1 MQEPSPAL
9 SRRTFVGGATAL
21 AAASL
26 AFPQAA
32 FAVTAA
38 EKQAEAD
45 AVRNQLVGLNADL
58 EAAAERYYGALD
70 EQNAARTAME
80 AEQVKI
86 DEATAQ
92 IANLQDHLGTRAR
105 SMYRSGSATFLDFLM
120 GATSFA
126 EFTQNWD
133 ILNGLNEN
141 DTQMVAETK
150 TLRETVEASK
160 AEYAKQEKIAADK
173 AAEASSAS
181 YTVTQ
186 HAARGAI
193 VDSAGVI
200 LARDTTVYDVYLRI
214 PAPPG
219 TDLRET
225 VKAIESLTG
234 SKDVETQLAAFFAAA
249 SAGEL
254 PVMQGVGSDVL
265 TSFYKADL
273 VQSGAVRA
281 AARGVRTWP
290 NGTLLPHALGFTGPI
305 TAEQWPTARRRGLA
319 MDAVIG
325 QSGLEA
331 AYDDLLRGQDGR
343 VLVNTGF
350 DGAVRRTVP
359 LRDAAPGATLVL
371 TVDSDLQKEL
381 QNALLSQIEVL
392 RTTKAAGAGRECC
405 AGAAVVVDVQTGG
418 ILAAAS
424 VPGFDLNRYRSDYA
438 ALSADAAAPL
448 LDRVCQGL
456 YAPGSA
462 FKPAVAAAAL
472 TAGIDPAATVNCTG
486 RYGFYSGYQ
495 PGCLQYGHGGP
506 VDLRTA
512 LEYSCNIFFY
522 DVGRR
527 LGVDVF
533 SAMARQLG
541 LATPTGVE
549 ITEAQGRLTWSSD
562 ENYQAGLTLMAAIGQ
577 GNTAVT
583 PLQLAA
589 YAATLANC
597 GQRPALHFADRAVNA
612 ATGETV
618 WQYAPTF
625 TTVPG
630 GEGVFGPI
638 RDGMKRMARTTRVLR
653 EAPVACAAKTGSPQL
668 ADTLPGG
675 GHYVNSV
682 LIGYA
687 PADDPQIAM
696 AVVLEYGGGGSNAAP
711 ILRAV
716 LDAVFGG

>member
-1 MQEPSPAL
+1 MANRKNSH
-9 SRRTFVGGATAL
+9 RRRVRVAVLMVLCGAV
-21 AAASL
+21 
-26 AFPQAA
+26 FAA
-32 FAVTAA
+32 FFARLAWMQFVR
-38 EKQAEAD
+38 AD
-45 AVRNQLVGLNADL
+45 
-58 EAAAERYYGALD
+58 YY
-70 EQNAARTAME
+70 
-80 AEQVKI
+80 
-86 DEATAQ
+86 
-92 IANLQDHLGTRAR
+92 
-105 SMYRSGSATFLDFLM
+105 
-120 GATSFA
+120 
-126 EFTQNWD
+126 
-133 ILNGLNEN
+133 
-141 DTQMVAETK
+141 
-150 TLRETVEASK
+150 
-160 AEYAKQEKIAADK
+160 ADK

-193 VDSAGVI
+193 VDSAGVV

-290 NGTLLPHALGFTGPI
+290 NGTLLSHALGFTGPI

-331 AYDDLLRGQDGR
+331 ADDDLLRGQDGR
-343 VLVNTGF
+343 MLVNTGF

-359 LRDAAPGATLVL
+359 LREAAPGATLVL
-371 TVDSDLQKEL
+371 TVDSALQKEL

-392 RTTKAAGAGRECC
+392 RTTKAAGAGRECR

-424 VPGFDLNRYRSDYA
+424 VPGFDLNRYRADYA

-527 LGVDVF
+527 LGVDMF

-668 ADTLPGG
+668 ADTQPGG

-716 LDAVFGG
+716 LDAVFGV

>member
-1 MQEPSPAL
+1 MANRKNSH
-9 SRRTFVGGATAL
+9 RRVRVAVLMVLCGAV
-21 AAASL
+21 
-26 AFPQAA
+26 FAA
-32 FAVTAA
+32 FFARLAWMQFVR
-38 EKQAEAD
+38 AD
-45 AVRNQLVGLNADL
+45 
-58 EAAAERYYGALD
+58 YY
-70 EQNAARTAME
+70 
-80 AEQVKI
+80 
-86 DEATAQ
+86 
-92 IANLQDHLGTRAR
+92 
-105 SMYRSGSATFLDFLM
+105 
-120 GATSFA
+120 
-126 EFTQNWD
+126 
-133 ILNGLNEN
+133 
-141 DTQMVAETK
+141 
-150 TLRETVEASK
+150 
-160 AEYAKQEKIAADK
+160 ADK

-193 VDSAGVI
+193 VDSAGVV

-319 MDAVIG
+319 MDSVIG

-359 LRDAAPGATLVL
+359 LREAAPGATLVL
-371 TVDSDLQKEL
+371 TVDSALQKEL

-392 RTTKAAGAGRECC
+392 RTTKAAGAGRECR

-424 VPGFDLNRYRSDYA
+424 VPGFDLNHYRADYA

-625 TTVPG
+625 TTVSG

-716 LDAVFGG
+716 LDAVFGV

>member
-1 MQEPSPAL
+1 MANRKNSH
-9 SRRTFVGGATAL
+9 RRRVRVAVLMVLCGAV
-21 AAASL
+21 
-26 AFPQAA
+26 FAA
-32 FAVTAA
+32 FFARLAWMQFVR
-38 EKQAEAD
+38 AD
-45 AVRNQLVGLNADL
+45 
-58 EAAAERYYGALD
+58 YY
-70 EQNAARTAME
+70 
-80 AEQVKI
+80 
-86 DEATAQ
+86 
-92 IANLQDHLGTRAR
+92 
-105 SMYRSGSATFLDFLM
+105 
-120 GATSFA
+120 
-126 EFTQNWD
+126 
-133 ILNGLNEN
+133 
-141 DTQMVAETK
+141 
-150 TLRETVEASK
+150 
-160 AEYAKQEKIAADK
+160 ADK

-193 VDSAGVI
+193 VDSAGVV

-254 PVMQGVGSDVL
+254 PVAQGVGSDVL

-305 TAEQWPTARRRGLA
+305 TAEQWPTAQRRGLA

-359 LRDAAPGATLVL
+359 LREAAPGATLVL
-371 TVDSDLQKEL
+371 TVDSSLQKEL

-392 RTTKAAGAGRECC
+392 RTTKAAGAGRECR
-405 AGAAVVVDVQTGG
+405 AGAAVVADVQTGG

-424 VPGFDLNRYRSDYA
+424 VPGFDLNRYRADYA

-625 TTVPG
+625 TAVSG

-687 PADDPQIAM
+687 PADDPQIAI

-716 LDAVFGG
+716 LDAVFGV

>member
-1 MQEPSPAL
+1 MANRKNSH
-9 SRRTFVGGATAL
+9 RRRVSVAVLMVLCGAV
-21 AAASL
+21 
-26 AFPQAA
+26 FAA
-32 FAVTAA
+32 FFARLAWMQFVR
-38 EKQAEAD
+38 AD
-45 AVRNQLVGLNADL
+45 
-58 EAAAERYYGALD
+58 YY
-70 EQNAARTAME
+70 
-80 AEQVKI
+80 
-86 DEATAQ
+86 
-92 IANLQDHLGTRAR
+92 
-105 SMYRSGSATFLDFLM
+105 
-120 GATSFA
+120 
-126 EFTQNWD
+126 
-133 ILNGLNEN
+133 
-141 DTQMVAETK
+141 
-150 TLRETVEASK
+150 
-160 AEYAKQEKIAADK
+160 ADK

-193 VDSAGVI
+193 VDSAGVV

-325 QSGLEA
+325 QSGLET

-359 LRDAAPGATLVL
+359 LREAAPGATLVL
-371 TVDSDLQKEL
+371 TVDSALQKEL

-392 RTTKAAGAGRECC
+392 RTTKAAGAGRECR

-424 VPGFDLNRYRSDYA
+424 VPGFDLNRYRADYA

-562 ENYQAGLTLMAAIGQ
+562 ENYQAGLTLMVAIGQ

-589 YAATLANC
+589 YAAALANC

>member
-1 MQEPSPAL
+1 MANRKNSH
-9 SRRTFVGGATAL
+9 RRRVRVAVLMVLCGAV
-21 AAASL
+21 
-26 AFPQAA
+26 FAA
-32 FAVTAA
+32 FFARLAWMQFVR
-38 EKQAEAD
+38 AD
-45 AVRNQLVGLNADL
+45 
-58 EAAAERYYGALD
+58 YY
-70 EQNAARTAME
+70 
-80 AEQVKI
+80 
-86 DEATAQ
+86 
-92 IANLQDHLGTRAR
+92 
-105 SMYRSGSATFLDFLM
+105 
-120 GATSFA
+120 
-126 EFTQNWD
+126 
-133 ILNGLNEN
+133 
-141 DTQMVAETK
+141 
-150 TLRETVEASK
+150 
-160 AEYAKQEKIAADK
+160 ADK

-193 VDSAGVI
+193 VDSAGVV

-359 LRDAAPGATLVL
+359 LREAAPGATLVL
-371 TVDSDLQKEL
+371 TVDSALQKEL

-392 RTTKAAGAGRECC
+392 RTTKAAGAGRECR

-533 SAMARQLG
+533 STMARQLG
-541 LATPTGVE
+541 LTTPTGVE

>member
-1 MQEPSPAL
+1 MANRKNSH
-9 SRRTFVGGATAL
+9 RRRVRVAVLMVLCGAV
-21 AAASL
+21 
-26 AFPQAA
+26 FAA
-32 FAVTAA
+32 FFARLAWMQFVR
-38 EKQAEAD
+38 AD
-45 AVRNQLVGLNADL
+45 
-58 EAAAERYYGALD
+58 YY
-70 EQNAARTAME
+70 
-80 AEQVKI
+80 
-86 DEATAQ
+86 
-92 IANLQDHLGTRAR
+92 
-105 SMYRSGSATFLDFLM
+105 
-120 GATSFA
+120 
-126 EFTQNWD
+126 
-133 ILNGLNEN
+133 
-141 DTQMVAETK
+141 
-150 TLRETVEASK
+150 
-160 AEYAKQEKIAADK
+160 ADK

-193 VDSAGVI
+193 VDSAGVV

-325 QSGLEA
+325 QSGLET

-371 TVDSDLQKEL
+371 TVDSALQKEL

-392 RTTKAAGAGRECC
+392 RTTKAAGAGRECR

-625 TTVPG
+625 TTASG

>member
-1 MQEPSPAL
+1 MANRKNSH
-9 SRRTFVGGATAL
+9 RRRVRVAVLMVLCGAV
-21 AAASL
+21 
-26 AFPQAA
+26 FAA
-32 FAVTAA
+32 FFARLAWMQFVR
-38 EKQAEAD
+38 AD
-45 AVRNQLVGLNADL
+45 
-58 EAAAERYYGALD
+58 YY
-70 EQNAARTAME
+70 
-80 AEQVKI
+80 
-86 DEATAQ
+86 
-92 IANLQDHLGTRAR
+92 
-105 SMYRSGSATFLDFLM
+105 
-120 GATSFA
+120 
-126 EFTQNWD
+126 
-133 ILNGLNEN
+133 
-141 DTQMVAETK
+141 
-150 TLRETVEASK
+150 
-160 AEYAKQEKIAADK
+160 ADK

-193 VDSAGVI
+193 VDSAGVV

-290 NGTLLPHALGFTGPI
+290 NGTLLPHTLGFTGPI

-359 LRDAAPGATLVL
+359 LREAAPGATLVL
-371 TVDSDLQKEL
+371 TVDSALQKEL

-392 RTTKAAGAGRECC
+392 RTTKAAGAGRECR

-527 LGVDVF
+527 LGVDLF

-625 TTVPG
+625 TTVSG

>member
-1 MQEPSPAL
+1 MPAIGPRSEWL
-9 SRRTFVGGATAL
+9 PRHYMSHFLTNKSIFYRGDPMANRKNSHRRRVRVAVLMVLCGAV
-21 AAASL
+21 
-26 AFPQAA
+26 FAA
-32 FAVTAA
+32 FFARLAWMQFVR
-38 EKQAEAD
+38 AD
-45 AVRNQLVGLNADL
+45 
-58 EAAAERYYGALD
+58 YY
-70 EQNAARTAME
+70 
-80 AEQVKI
+80 
-86 DEATAQ
+86 
-92 IANLQDHLGTRAR
+92 
-105 SMYRSGSATFLDFLM
+105 
-120 GATSFA
+120 
-126 EFTQNWD
+126 
-133 ILNGLNEN
+133 
-141 DTQMVAETK
+141 
-150 TLRETVEASK
+150 
-160 AEYAKQEKIAADK
+160 ADK

-193 VDSAGVI
+193 VDSAGVV

-359 LRDAAPGATLVL
+359 LREAAPGATLVL
-371 TVDSDLQKEL
+371 TVDSALQKEL

-392 RTTKAAGAGRECC
+392 RTTKAAGAGRECR

-424 VPGFDLNRYRSDYA
+424 VPGFDLNRYRADYA

-541 LATPTGVE
+541 LATSTGVE

-625 TTVPG
+625 TTVSG

>member
-1 MQEPSPAL
+1 MANRKNSH
-9 SRRTFVGGATAL
+9 RRRVRVAVLMVLCGAV
-21 AAASL
+21 
-26 AFPQAA
+26 FAA
-32 FAVTAA
+32 FFARLAWMQFVR
-38 EKQAEAD
+38 AD
-45 AVRNQLVGLNADL
+45 
-58 EAAAERYYGALD
+58 YY
-70 EQNAARTAME
+70 
-80 AEQVKI
+80 
-86 DEATAQ
+86 
-92 IANLQDHLGTRAR
+92 
-105 SMYRSGSATFLDFLM
+105 
-120 GATSFA
+120 
-126 EFTQNWD
+126 
-133 ILNGLNEN
+133 
-141 DTQMVAETK
+141 
-150 TLRETVEASK
+150 
-160 AEYAKQEKIAADK
+160 ADK

-193 VDSAGVI
+193 VDSAGVV

-254 PVMQGVGSDVL
+254 PVVQGVGSDVL

-359 LRDAAPGATLVL
+359 LREAAPGATLVL
-371 TVDSDLQKEL
+371 TVDSTLQKEL

-392 RTTKAAGAGRECC
+392 RTTKAAGAGRECR

-424 VPGFDLNRYRSDYA
+424 VPGFDLNRYRADYA

-630 GEGVFGPI
+630 SEGVFGPI

-716 LDAVFGG
+716 LDAVFGV

>member
-1 MQEPSPAL
+1 MANRKNSH
-9 SRRTFVGGATAL
+9 RRRVRVAVLMVLCSAVF
-21 AAASL
+21 
-26 AFPQAA
+26 AA
-32 FAVTAA
+32 FFARLAWMQFVR
-38 EKQAEAD
+38 AD
-45 AVRNQLVGLNADL
+45 
-58 EAAAERYYGALD
+58 YY
-70 EQNAARTAME
+70 
-80 AEQVKI
+80 
-86 DEATAQ
+86 
-92 IANLQDHLGTRAR
+92 
-105 SMYRSGSATFLDFLM
+105 
-120 GATSFA
+120 
-126 EFTQNWD
+126 
-133 ILNGLNEN
+133 
-141 DTQMVAETK
+141 
-150 TLRETVEASK
+150 
-160 AEYAKQEKIAADK
+160 ADK

-193 VDSAGVI
+193 VDSAGVV

-254 PVMQGVGSDVL
+254 PVTQGVGSDVL

-359 LRDAAPGATLVL
+359 LREAVPGATLVL
-371 TVDSDLQKEL
+371 TVDSALQKEL

-392 RTTKAAGAGRECC
+392 RTTKAAGAGRECR

-424 VPGFDLNRYRSDYA
+424 VPGFDLNRYRADYA

-472 TAGIDPAATVNCTG
+472 TAGIDLAATVNCTG

>member
-1 MQEPSPAL
+1 MANRKN
-9 SRRTFVGGATAL
+9 SRRRLRVAVLMVLCGAV
-21 AAASL
+21 
-26 AFPQAA
+26 FAA
-32 FAVTAA
+32 FFARLAWMQFVR
-38 EKQAEAD
+38 AD
-45 AVRNQLVGLNADL
+45 
-58 EAAAERYYGALD
+58 YY
-70 EQNAARTAME
+70 
-80 AEQVKI
+80 
-86 DEATAQ
+86 
-92 IANLQDHLGTRAR
+92 
-105 SMYRSGSATFLDFLM
+105 
-120 GATSFA
+120 
-126 EFTQNWD
+126 
-133 ILNGLNEN
+133 
-141 DTQMVAETK
+141 
-150 TLRETVEASK
+150 
-160 AEYAKQEKIAADK
+160 ADK

-193 VDSAGVI
+193 VDSAGVV

-254 PVMQGVGSDVL
+254 PVVQGVGSDVL

-359 LRDAAPGATLVL
+359 LREAAPGATLVL
-371 TVDSDLQKEL
+371 TVDSALQKEL
-381 QNALLSQIEVL
+381 QYALLSQIEVL
-392 RTTKAAGAGRECC
+392 RTTKAAGAGRECR

-424 VPGFDLNRYRSDYA
+424 VPGFDLNRYRADYA

-541 LATPTGVE
+541 LATPTCVE

-589 YAATLANC
+589 YAAALANC

-653 EAPVACAAKTGSPQL
+653 EGPVACAAKTGSPQL

>member
-1 MQEPSPAL
+1 MANRKNSH
-9 SRRTFVGGATAL
+9 RRRVRVAVLMVLCGAV
-21 AAASL
+21 
-26 AFPQAA
+26 FAA
-32 FAVTAA
+32 FFARLAWMQFVR
-38 EKQAEAD
+38 AD
-45 AVRNQLVGLNADL
+45 
-58 EAAAERYYGALD
+58 YY
-70 EQNAARTAME
+70 
-80 AEQVKI
+80 
-86 DEATAQ
+86 
-92 IANLQDHLGTRAR
+92 
-105 SMYRSGSATFLDFLM
+105 
-120 GATSFA
+120 
-126 EFTQNWD
+126 
-133 ILNGLNEN
+133 
-141 DTQMVAETK
+141 
-150 TLRETVEASK
+150 
-160 AEYAKQEKIAADK
+160 ADK

-193 VDSAGVI
+193 VDSAGVV

-325 QSGLEA
+325 QGGLEA

-371 TVDSDLQKEL
+371 TVDSALQKEL

-392 RTTKAAGAGRECC
+392 RTTKAAGAGRECR

-424 VPGFDLNRYRSDYA
+424 VPGFDLNRYRADYA

-527 LGVDVF
+527 MGVDVF

-549 ITEAQGRLTWSSD
+549 ITEAQGCLTWSSD

-625 TTVPG
+625 TTVSG

-653 EAPVACAAKTGSPQL
+653 EAPVACATKTGSPQL

-716 LDAVFGG
+716 LDSVFGA

>member
-1 MQEPSPAL
+1 MPAIGPRSEWL
-9 SRRTFVGGATAL
+9 PRPYMSHFLTNKSIFYRGDPMANRKNSHRRRVRVAVLMVLCGAV
-21 AAASL
+21 
-26 AFPQAA
+26 FAA
-32 FAVTAA
+32 FFARLAWMQFVR
-38 EKQAEAD
+38 AD
-45 AVRNQLVGLNADL
+45 
-58 EAAAERYYGALD
+58 YY
-70 EQNAARTAME
+70 
-80 AEQVKI
+80 
-86 DEATAQ
+86 
-92 IANLQDHLGTRAR
+92 
-105 SMYRSGSATFLDFLM
+105 
-120 GATSFA
+120 
-126 EFTQNWD
+126 
-133 ILNGLNEN
+133 
-141 DTQMVAETK
+141 
-150 TLRETVEASK
+150 
-160 AEYAKQEKIAADK
+160 ADK

-193 VDSAGVI
+193 VDSAGVV

-219 TDLRET
+219 TDLRKT

-254 PVMQGVGSDVL
+254 PVAQGVGSDVL

-359 LRDAAPGATLVL
+359 LREAAPGATLVL
-371 TVDSDLQKEL
+371 TVDSALQKEL

-392 RTTKAAGAGRECC
+392 RTTKAAGAGRECR

-424 VPGFDLNRYRSDYA
+424 VPGFDLNRYRADYA

-472 TAGIDPAATVNCTG
+472 TTGIDPAATVNCTG

-541 LATPTGVE
+541 LATPTGAE

-589 YAATLANC
+589 YAAALANC

-625 TTVPG
+625 TAVPG

>member
-1 MQEPSPAL
+1 MANRKNSH
-9 SRRTFVGGATAL
+9 RRRVRVAVLMVLCGAV
-21 AAASL
+21 
-26 AFPQAA
+26 FAA
-32 FAVTAA
+32 FFARLAWMQFVR
-38 EKQAEAD
+38 AD
-45 AVRNQLVGLNADL
+45 
-58 EAAAERYYGALD
+58 YY
-70 EQNAARTAME
+70 
-80 AEQVKI
+80 
-86 DEATAQ
+86 
-92 IANLQDHLGTRAR
+92 
-105 SMYRSGSATFLDFLM
+105 
-120 GATSFA
+120 
-126 EFTQNWD
+126 
-133 ILNGLNEN
+133 
-141 DTQMVAETK
+141 
-150 TLRETVEASK
+150 
-160 AEYAKQEKIAADK
+160 ADK

-193 VDSAGVI
+193 VDSAGVV

-254 PVMQGVGSDVL
+254 PVAQGVGSDVL

-359 LRDAAPGATLVL
+359 LREAAPGATLVL
-371 TVDSDLQKEL
+371 AVDSALQKEL
-381 QNALLSQIEVL
+381 QNVLLSQIEVL
-392 RTTKAAGAGRECC
+392 RTTKAAGAGRECR

-424 VPGFDLNRYRSDYA
+424 VPGFDLNRYRADYA

-448 LDRVCQGL
+448 LHRVCQGL

-583 PLQLAA
+583 PLQLAV
-589 YAATLANC
+589 YAAALANC

-630 GEGVFGPI
+630 GEGVFGPV

-716 LDAVFGG
+716 LDAVFGR

>member
-1 MQEPSPAL
+1 MPAIGPRSEWL
-9 SRRTFVGGATAL
+9 PRHYMSHFLTNKSIFYRGDPMANRKNSHRRRVRVAVLMVLCGAV
-21 AAASL
+21 
-26 AFPQAA
+26 FAA
-32 FAVTAA
+32 FFARLAWMQFVR
-38 EKQAEAD
+38 AD
-45 AVRNQLVGLNADL
+45 
-58 EAAAERYYGALD
+58 YY
-70 EQNAARTAME
+70 
-80 AEQVKI
+80 
-86 DEATAQ
+86 
-92 IANLQDHLGTRAR
+92 
-105 SMYRSGSATFLDFLM
+105 
-120 GATSFA
+120 
-126 EFTQNWD
+126 
-133 ILNGLNEN
+133 
-141 DTQMVAETK
+141 
-150 TLRETVEASK
+150 
-160 AEYAKQEKIAADK
+160 ADK

-193 VDSAGVI
+193 VDSAGVV

-359 LRDAAPGATLVL
+359 LREAAPGATLVL
-371 TVDSDLQKEL
+371 TVDSALQKEL

-392 RTTKAAGAGRECC
+392 RTTKAAGAGRECR

-424 VPGFDLNRYRSDYA
+424 VPCFDLNRYRADYA

-653 EAPVACAAKTGSPQL
+653 EGPVACAAKTGSPQL

-716 LDAVFGG
+716 LDAVFGV

>member
-1 MQEPSPAL
+1 MANRKNSH
-9 SRRTFVGGATAL
+9 RRRVRVAVLMVLCGAV
-21 AAASL
+21 
-26 AFPQAA
+26 FAA
-32 FAVTAA
+32 FFARLAWMQFVR
-38 EKQAEAD
+38 AD
-45 AVRNQLVGLNADL
+45 
-58 EAAAERYYGALD
+58 YY
-70 EQNAARTAME
+70 
-80 AEQVKI
+80 
-86 DEATAQ
+86 
-92 IANLQDHLGTRAR
+92 
-105 SMYRSGSATFLDFLM
+105 
-120 GATSFA
+120 
-126 EFTQNWD
+126 
-133 ILNGLNEN
+133 
-141 DTQMVAETK
+141 
-150 TLRETVEASK
+150 
-160 AEYAKQEKIAADK
+160 ADK

-265 TSFYKADL
+265 TSFYKVDL

-359 LRDAAPGATLVL
+359 LREAAPGATLVL
-371 TVDSDLQKEL
+371 TVDSALQKEL

-392 RTTKAAGAGRECC
+392 RTTKAAGAGRECR

-424 VPGFDLNRYRSDYA
+424 VPGFDLNRYRADYA

-589 YAATLANC
+589 YAAALANC

>member
-1 MQEPSPAL
+1 MANRKNSH
-9 SRRTFVGGATAL
+9 RRRVRVAVLMVLCGAV
-21 AAASL
+21 
-26 AFPQAA
+26 FAA
-32 FAVTAA
+32 FFARLAWMQFVR
-38 EKQAEAD
+38 AD
-45 AVRNQLVGLNADL
+45 
-58 EAAAERYYGALD
+58 YY
-70 EQNAARTAME
+70 
-80 AEQVKI
+80 
-86 DEATAQ
+86 
-92 IANLQDHLGTRAR
+92 
-105 SMYRSGSATFLDFLM
+105 
-120 GATSFA
+120 
-126 EFTQNWD
+126 
-133 ILNGLNEN
+133 
-141 DTQMVAETK
+141 
-150 TLRETVEASK
+150 
-160 AEYAKQEKIAADK
+160 ADK

-193 VDSAGVI
+193 VDSAGVV

-219 TDLRET
+219 TDLRKT

-254 PVMQGVGSDVL
+254 PVAQGVGSDVL

-359 LRDAAPGATLVL
+359 LREAAPGATLVL
-371 TVDSDLQKEL
+371 TVDSALQKEL

-392 RTTKAAGAGRECC
+392 RTTKAAGAGRECR

-424 VPGFDLNRYRSDYA
+424 VPGFDLNRYRADYA

-456 YAPGSA
+456 YAPGST

-472 TAGIDPAATVNCTG
+472 TAGIDPVATVNCTG

-512 LEYSCNIFFY
+512 LEYSCNIFVY

-549 ITEAQGRLTWSSD
+549 LTEHR
-562 ENYQAGLTLMAAIGQ
+562 AA
-577 GNTAVT
+577 
-583 PLQLAA
+583 
-589 YAATLANC
+589 
-597 GQRPALHFADRAVNA
+597 
-612 ATGETV
+612 
-618 WQYAPTF
+618 
-625 TTVPG
+625 
-630 GEGVFGPI
+630 
-638 RDGMKRMARTTRVLR
+638 
-653 EAPVACAAKTGSPQL
+653 
-668 ADTLPGG
+668 
-675 GHYVNSV
+675 
-682 LIGYA
+682 
-687 PADDPQIAM
+687 
-696 AVVLEYGGGGSNAAP
+696 
-711 ILRAV
+711 
-716 LDAVFGG
+716 

>member
-1 MQEPSPAL
+1 MANRKNSH
-9 SRRTFVGGATAL
+9 RRRVRVAVLMVLCGAV
-21 AAASL
+21 
-26 AFPQAA
+26 FAA
-32 FAVTAA
+32 FFARLAWMQFVR
-38 EKQAEAD
+38 AD
-45 AVRNQLVGLNADL
+45 
-58 EAAAERYYGALD
+58 YY
-70 EQNAARTAME
+70 
-80 AEQVKI
+80 
-86 DEATAQ
+86 
-92 IANLQDHLGTRAR
+92 
-105 SMYRSGSATFLDFLM
+105 
-120 GATSFA
+120 
-126 EFTQNWD
+126 
-133 ILNGLNEN
+133 
-141 DTQMVAETK
+141 
-150 TLRETVEASK
+150 
-160 AEYAKQEKIAADK
+160 ADK
-173 AAEASSAS
+173 VAEASSAS

-193 VDSAGVI
+193 VDSAGVV

-359 LRDAAPGATLVL
+359 LREAAPGATLVL
-371 TVDSDLQKEL
+371 TVDSALQKEL

-392 RTTKAAGAGRECC
+392 RTTKAAGAGRECR

-424 VPGFDLNRYRSDYA
+424 VPGFDLNRYRADYA
-438 ALSADAAAPL
+438 ALSADSAAPL

-472 TAGIDPAATVNCTG
+472 TAGIAPAATVNCTG

-549 ITEAQGRLTWSSD
+549 LTEAQGRLTWSSD

-653 EAPVACAAKTGSPQL
+653 EAPVTCAAKTGSPQL

>member
-1 MQEPSPAL
+1 MANRKNSH
-9 SRRTFVGGATAL
+9 RRRVRVAVLMVLCGAV
-21 AAASL
+21 
-26 AFPQAA
+26 FAA
-32 FAVTAA
+32 FFARLAWMQFVR
-38 EKQAEAD
+38 AD
-45 AVRNQLVGLNADL
+45 
-58 EAAAERYYGALD
+58 YY
-70 EQNAARTAME
+70 
-80 AEQVKI
+80 
-86 DEATAQ
+86 
-92 IANLQDHLGTRAR
+92 
-105 SMYRSGSATFLDFLM
+105 
-120 GATSFA
+120 
-126 EFTQNWD
+126 
-133 ILNGLNEN
+133 
-141 DTQMVAETK
+141 
-150 TLRETVEASK
+150 
-160 AEYAKQEKIAADK
+160 ADK

-193 VDSAGVI
+193 VDSAGVV
-200 LARDTTVYDVYLRI
+200 LARDTTVYDVYLRL

-290 NGTLLPHALGFTGPI
+290 NGTLLPHTLGFTGPI

-359 LRDAAPGATLVL
+359 LREAAPGATLVL
-371 TVDSDLQKEL
+371 TVDSALQKEL

-392 RTTKAAGAGRECC
+392 RTTKAAGAGRECR

-424 VPGFDLNRYRSDYA
+424 VPGFDLNRYRADYA

-583 PLQLAA
+583 PLQLAV
-589 YAATLANC
+589 YAAALANC

-653 EAPVACAAKTGSPQL
+653 EGPVVCAAKTGSPQL

>member
-1 MQEPSPAL
+1 MANRKNSH
-9 SRRTFVGGATAL
+9 RRRVRVAVLMVLCGAV
-21 AAASL
+21 
-26 AFPQAA
+26 FAA
-32 FAVTAA
+32 FFARLAWMQFVR
-38 EKQAEAD
+38 AD
-45 AVRNQLVGLNADL
+45 
-58 EAAAERYYGALD
+58 YY
-70 EQNAARTAME
+70 
-80 AEQVKI
+80 
-86 DEATAQ
+86 
-92 IANLQDHLGTRAR
+92 
-105 SMYRSGSATFLDFLM
+105 
-120 GATSFA
+120 
-126 EFTQNWD
+126 
-133 ILNGLNEN
+133 
-141 DTQMVAETK
+141 
-150 TLRETVEASK
+150 
-160 AEYAKQEKIAADK
+160 ADK

-193 VDSAGVI
+193 VDSAGVV

-359 LRDAAPGATLVL
+359 LREAAPGATLVL
-371 TVDSDLQKEL
+371 TVDSTLQKEL

-392 RTTKAAGAGRECC
+392 RTTKAAGAGRECR

-424 VPGFDLNRYRSDYA
+424 VPGFDLNRYRADYA

-506 VDLRTA
+506 VDLLTA

-589 YAATLANC
+589 YAVTLANF

-653 EAPVACAAKTGSPQL
+653 EGPVACAAKTGSPQL

-711 ILRAV
+711 ILRTV

>member
-1 MQEPSPAL
+1 MANRKNSH
-9 SRRTFVGGATAL
+9 RRRVRVAVLMVLCGAV
-21 AAASL
+21 
-26 AFPQAA
+26 FAA
-32 FAVTAA
+32 FFARLAWMQFVR
-38 EKQAEAD
+38 AD
-45 AVRNQLVGLNADL
+45 
-58 EAAAERYYGALD
+58 YY
-70 EQNAARTAME
+70 
-80 AEQVKI
+80 
-86 DEATAQ
+86 
-92 IANLQDHLGTRAR
+92 
-105 SMYRSGSATFLDFLM
+105 
-120 GATSFA
+120 
-126 EFTQNWD
+126 
-133 ILNGLNEN
+133 
-141 DTQMVAETK
+141 
-150 TLRETVEASK
+150 
-160 AEYAKQEKIAADK
+160 ADK

-193 VDSAGVI
+193 VDSAGVV

-305 TAEQWPTARRRGLA
+305 TAEQWPTVRRRGLA

-359 LRDAAPGATLVL
+359 LREAAPGATLVL
-371 TVDSDLQKEL
+371 TVDSTLQKEL

-392 RTTKAAGAGRECC
+392 RTTKAAGAGRECR

-424 VPGFDLNRYRSDYA
+424 VPGFDLNRYRADYA

-716 LDAVFGG
+716 LDAVFGV

>member
-1 MQEPSPAL
+1 MANRKNSH
-9 SRRTFVGGATAL
+9 RRRVRVAVLMVLCGAV
-21 AAASL
+21 
-26 AFPQAA
+26 FAA
-32 FAVTAA
+32 FFARLAWMQFVR
-38 EKQAEAD
+38 AD
-45 AVRNQLVGLNADL
+45 
-58 EAAAERYYGALD
+58 YY
-70 EQNAARTAME
+70 
-80 AEQVKI
+80 
-86 DEATAQ
+86 
-92 IANLQDHLGTRAR
+92 
-105 SMYRSGSATFLDFLM
+105 
-120 GATSFA
+120 
-126 EFTQNWD
+126 
-133 ILNGLNEN
+133 
-141 DTQMVAETK
+141 
-150 TLRETVEASK
+150 
-160 AEYAKQEKIAADK
+160 ADK

-186 HAARGAI
+186 NAARGAI
-193 VDSAGVI
+193 VDSAGVV

-254 PVMQGVGSDVL
+254 PVIQGVGSDVL

-325 QSGLEA
+325 QSGLET

-359 LRDAAPGATLVL
+359 LREAAPGATLVL
-371 TVDSDLQKEL
+371 TVDSALQKEL

-392 RTTKAAGAGRECC
+392 RTTKAAGAGRECR

-424 VPGFDLNRYRSDYA
+424 VPGFDLNRYRADYA

-653 EAPVACAAKTGSPQL
+653 EGPVACAAKTGSPQL

-716 LDAVFGG
+716 LDAVFDG

>member
-1 MQEPSPAL
+1 MANRKNSH
-9 SRRTFVGGATAL
+9 RRRVRVAVLMVLCGAV
-21 AAASL
+21 
-26 AFPQAA
+26 FAA
-32 FAVTAA
+32 FFARLAWMQFVR
-38 EKQAEAD
+38 AD
-45 AVRNQLVGLNADL
+45 
-58 EAAAERYYGALD
+58 YY
-70 EQNAARTAME
+70 
-80 AEQVKI
+80 
-86 DEATAQ
+86 
-92 IANLQDHLGTRAR
+92 
-105 SMYRSGSATFLDFLM
+105 
-120 GATSFA
+120 
-126 EFTQNWD
+126 
-133 ILNGLNEN
+133 
-141 DTQMVAETK
+141 
-150 TLRETVEASK
+150 
-160 AEYAKQEKIAADK
+160 ADK

-193 VDSAGVI
+193 VDSAGVV

-254 PVMQGVGSDVL
+254 PVMQSVGSDVL

-359 LRDAAPGATLVL
+359 LREAAPGATLVL
-371 TVDSDLQKEL
+371 TVDSALQKEL

-392 RTTKAAGAGRECC
+392 RTTKAAGAGRECR

-438 ALSADAAAPL
+438 ALSADAVAPL

-549 ITEAQGRLTWSSD
+549 TTEAQGRLTWSSD

-630 GEGVFGPI
+630 GEGVFAPI